1 MTDTPDCE
9 QSLHEEDFSE
19 NTECT
24 GIFGSARPQKTPASR
39 EEIIRMAN
47 EMIKKDWEYMDGMEV
62 NDALQ
67 RDEAIVLRGEFFLDA
82 QGLPTPKTNAVFNMF
97 HRVSVELSRKY
108 RIAQAPASPSD
119 K

>member
-1 MTDTPDCE
+1 MGIMDDDDTGMD
-9 QSLHEEDFSE
+9 
-19 NTECT
+19 NAG
-24 GIFGSARPQKTPASR
+24 GIFGADSCSGIFGAAEAPRKTVSQ

-62 NDALQ
+62 TSAIQ
-67 RDEAIVLRGEFFLDA
+67 RDAAIVLRGEFFLDD

-108 RIAQAPASPSD
+108 RIAENT
-119 K
+119 